1 MSTGGN
7 KKMRGRRLGIV
18 FTFWWNVWKER
29 NRRIFDNEERYVP
42 QLSRFLEEE
51 LIIYSR
57 ASVLSAD

>member
-18 FTFWWNVWKER
+18 FMWNVWKER

>member
-1 MSTGGN
+1 
-7 KKMRGRRLGIV
+7 MRGRRLGIV
-18 FTFWWNVWKER
+18 FMFWWNVWKER